1 MFHAYNTHLDHI
13 SDEARRLGARAILD
27 HMARDLK
34 RRPLP
39 LTLTGDMNAYPDS
52 APIQEFLNDKTVHLT
67 NQTPDFPASYHAYGA
82 DMAQPT
88 ARTWHSRRSTI
99 YSLRALKPWARPRR
113 GALPSSVN
121 ICPTIT
127 RCAHTWSRAPGK
139 AQKYARPCATEEIMQ
154 SEYLLIGEITR
165 PQGVRG
171 EMRVRPYTD
180 DPMRFE
186 DLDEVYV
193 KRGDKYEA
201 RGITFVRLN
210 SDDVVIIRMDGVG
223 DANAVE
229 ALRGEKLYVDREHAV
244 ELPEDA
250 DFIVDLIGCRVT
262 DDGNDYGKITD
273 DAARR
278 QRRIYVI
285 SGKRGEVSVPALKS
299 VVISV
304 DTKAGEMLL
313 SAARMREVAVFED

>member
-1 MFHAYNTHLDHI
+1 
-13 SDEARRLGARAILD
+13 
-27 HMARDLK
+27 
-34 RRPLP
+34 
-39 LTLTGDMNAYPDS
+39 
-52 APIQEFLNDKTVHLT
+52 
-67 NQTPDFPASYHAYGA
+67 
-82 DMAQPT
+82 
-88 ARTWHSRRSTI
+88 
-99 YSLRALKPWARPRR
+99 
-113 GALPSSVN
+113 
-121 ICPTIT
+121 
-127 RCAHTWSRAPGK
+127 
-139 AQKYARPCATEEIMQ
+139 MQ

-262 DDGNDYGKITD
+262 DDEGNDYGKITD
-273 DAARR
+273 VM
-278 QRRIYVI
+278 QP
-285 SGKRGEVSVPALKS
+285 GGN
-299 VVISV
+299 
-304 DTKAGEMLL
+304 
-313 SAARMREVAVFED
+313 AV

>member
-1 MFHAYNTHLDHI
+1 
-13 SDEARRLGARAILD
+13 
-27 HMARDLK
+27 
-34 RRPLP
+34 
-39 LTLTGDMNAYPDS
+39 
-52 APIQEFLNDKTVHLT
+52 
-67 NQTPDFPASYHAYGA
+67 
-82 DMAQPT
+82 
-88 ARTWHSRRSTI
+88 
-99 YSLRALKPWARPRR
+99 
-113 GALPSSVN
+113 
-121 ICPTIT
+121 
-127 RCAHTWSRAPGK
+127 
-139 AQKYARPCATEEIMQ
+139 MQ

-223 DANAVE
+223 NANAVE

-262 DDGNDYGKITD
+262 DDEGNDYGKITD
-273 DAARR
+273 VMQPGGND
-278 QRRIYVI
+278 V
-285 SGKRGEVSVPALKS
+285 
-299 VVISV
+299 
-304 DTKAGEMLL
+304 
-313 SAARMREVAVFED
+313 

>member
-1 MFHAYNTHLDHI
+1 
-13 SDEARRLGARAILD
+13 
-27 HMARDLK
+27 
-34 RRPLP
+34 
-39 LTLTGDMNAYPDS
+39 
-52 APIQEFLNDKTVHLT
+52 
-67 NQTPDFPASYHAYGA
+67 
-82 DMAQPT
+82 
-88 ARTWHSRRSTI
+88 
-99 YSLRALKPWARPRR
+99 
-113 GALPSSVN
+113 
-121 ICPTIT
+121 
-127 RCAHTWSRAPGK
+127 
-139 AQKYARPCATEEIMQ
+139 MQ

-210 SDDVVIIRMDGVG
+210 SDDVVIIRMDGVS

-262 DDGNDYGKITD
+262 DDEGNDYGKITD
-273 DAARR
+273 VMQPGGNDV
-278 QRRIYVI
+278 YVI
-285 SGKRGEVSVPALKS
+285 SGKRGEVLVPALKS
-299 VVISV
+299 VVIRV

>member
-1 MFHAYNTHLDHI
+1 
-13 SDEARRLGARAILD
+13 
-27 HMARDLK
+27 
-34 RRPLP
+34 
-39 LTLTGDMNAYPDS
+39 
-52 APIQEFLNDKTVHLT
+52 
-67 NQTPDFPASYHAYGA
+67 
-82 DMAQPT
+82 
-88 ARTWHSRRSTI
+88 
-99 YSLRALKPWARPRR
+99 
-113 GALPSSVN
+113 
-121 ICPTIT
+121 
-127 RCAHTWSRAPGK
+127 
-139 AQKYARPCATEEIMQ
+139 MQ
-154 SEYLLIGEITR
+154 SEYLLIGEIAR

-262 DDGNDYGKITD
+262 DDEGNDYGKITD
-273 DAARR
+273 VMQPGGNDV
-278 QRRIYVI
+278 YVI
-285 SGKRGEVSVPALKS
+285 SGKRGEVLVPALKS

>member
-1 MFHAYNTHLDHI
+1 
-13 SDEARRLGARAILD
+13 
-27 HMARDLK
+27 
-34 RRPLP
+34 
-39 LTLTGDMNAYPDS
+39 
-52 APIQEFLNDKTVHLT
+52 
-67 NQTPDFPASYHAYGA
+67 
-82 DMAQPT
+82 
-88 ARTWHSRRSTI
+88 
-99 YSLRALKPWARPRR
+99 
-113 GALPSSVN
+113 
-121 ICPTIT
+121 
-127 RCAHTWSRAPGK
+127 
-139 AQKYARPCATEEIMQ
+139 MQ

-262 DDGNDYGKITD
+262 DDEGNDYGKITD
-273 DAARR
+273 VMQPGGNDV
-278 QRRIYVI
+278 YVI
-285 SGKRGEVSVPALKS
+285 SGKRGEVLVPALKS

-313 SAARMREVAVFED
+313 SAARMREVAVFEDLVTDHLSRNDRADRGFEHTRPRDGRGTYGYSGGGHTPVFHAEA

>member
-1 MFHAYNTHLDHI
+1 
-13 SDEARRLGARAILD
+13 
-27 HMARDLK
+27 
-34 RRPLP
+34 
-39 LTLTGDMNAYPDS
+39 
-52 APIQEFLNDKTVHLT
+52 
-67 NQTPDFPASYHAYGA
+67 
-82 DMAQPT
+82 
-88 ARTWHSRRSTI
+88 
-99 YSLRALKPWARPRR
+99 
-113 GALPSSVN
+113 
-121 ICPTIT
+121 
-127 RCAHTWSRAPGK
+127 
-139 AQKYARPCATEEIMQ
+139 MQ

-201 RGITFVRLN
+201 RGIAFVRLN

-262 DDGNDYGKITD
+262 DDEGNDYGKITD
-273 DAARR
+273 VMQPGGNDV
-278 QRRIYVI
+278 YVI
-285 SGKRGEVSVPALKS
+285 SGKRGEVLVPALKS

>member
-1 MFHAYNTHLDHI
+1 
-13 SDEARRLGARAILD
+13 
-27 HMARDLK
+27 
-34 RRPLP
+34 
-39 LTLTGDMNAYPDS
+39 
-52 APIQEFLNDKTVHLT
+52 
-67 NQTPDFPASYHAYGA
+67 
-82 DMAQPT
+82 
-88 ARTWHSRRSTI
+88 
-99 YSLRALKPWARPRR
+99 
-113 GALPSSVN
+113 
-121 ICPTIT
+121 
-127 RCAHTWSRAPGK
+127 
-139 AQKYARPCATEEIMQ
+139 MQ

-210 SDDVVIIRMDGVG
+210 SDDVVIIRMDCVG

-262 DDGNDYGKITD
+262 DDEGHDYGKITD
-273 DAARR
+273 VMQPGGNDV
-278 QRRIYVI
+278 YVI
-285 SGKRGEVSVPALKS
+285 SGKRGEVLVPALKS

>member
-1 MFHAYNTHLDHI
+1 
-13 SDEARRLGARAILD
+13 
-27 HMARDLK
+27 
-34 RRPLP
+34 
-39 LTLTGDMNAYPDS
+39 
-52 APIQEFLNDKTVHLT
+52 
-67 NQTPDFPASYHAYGA
+67 
-82 DMAQPT
+82 
-88 ARTWHSRRSTI
+88 
-99 YSLRALKPWARPRR
+99 
-113 GALPSSVN
+113 
-121 ICPTIT
+121 
-127 RCAHTWSRAPGK
+127 
-139 AQKYARPCATEEIMQ
+139 MQ

-210 SDDVVIIRMDGVG
+210 SDDVVIMRMDGVG

-244 ELPEDA
+244 ELPKDA

-262 DDGNDYGKITD
+262 DDEGNDYGKITD
-273 DAARR
+273 VMQPGGNDV
-278 QRRIYVI
+278 YVI
-285 SGKRGEVSVPALKS
+285 SGRRGEVLVPALKS

>member
-1 MFHAYNTHLDHI
+1 
-13 SDEARRLGARAILD
+13 
-27 HMARDLK
+27 
-34 RRPLP
+34 
-39 LTLTGDMNAYPDS
+39 
-52 APIQEFLNDKTVHLT
+52 
-67 NQTPDFPASYHAYGA
+67 
-82 DMAQPT
+82 
-88 ARTWHSRRSTI
+88 
-99 YSLRALKPWARPRR
+99 
-113 GALPSSVN
+113 
-121 ICPTIT
+121 
-127 RCAHTWSRAPGK
+127 
-139 AQKYARPCATEEIMQ
+139 MQ

-210 SDDVVIIRMDGVG
+210 SDDVVIIRMDGVS

-262 DDGNDYGKITD
+262 DDEGNDYGKITD
-273 DAARR
+273 VMQPGGNDV
-278 QRRIYVI
+278 YVI
-285 SGKRGEVSVPALKS
+285 SGKRGEVLVPALKS
-299 VVISV
+299 VVINV

>member
-1 MFHAYNTHLDHI
+1 
-13 SDEARRLGARAILD
+13 
-27 HMARDLK
+27 
-34 RRPLP
+34 
-39 LTLTGDMNAYPDS
+39 
-52 APIQEFLNDKTVHLT
+52 
-67 NQTPDFPASYHAYGA
+67 
-82 DMAQPT
+82 
-88 ARTWHSRRSTI
+88 
-99 YSLRALKPWARPRR
+99 
-113 GALPSSVN
+113 
-121 ICPTIT
+121 
-127 RCAHTWSRAPGK
+127 
-139 AQKYARPCATEEIMQ
+139 MQ

-193 KRGDKYEA
+193 KRGGKYEA

-262 DDGNDYGKITD
+262 DDEGNDYGKITD
-273 DAARR
+273 VMQPGGNDV
-278 QRRIYVI
+278 YVI
-285 SGKRGEVSVPALKS
+285 SGKRGEVLVPALKS

>member
-1 MFHAYNTHLDHI
+1 
-13 SDEARRLGARAILD
+13 
-27 HMARDLK
+27 
-34 RRPLP
+34 
-39 LTLTGDMNAYPDS
+39 
-52 APIQEFLNDKTVHLT
+52 
-67 NQTPDFPASYHAYGA
+67 
-82 DMAQPT
+82 
-88 ARTWHSRRSTI
+88 
-99 YSLRALKPWARPRR
+99 
-113 GALPSSVN
+113 
-121 ICPTIT
+121 
-127 RCAHTWSRAPGK
+127 
-139 AQKYARPCATEEIMQ
+139 MQ

-201 RGITFVRLN
+201 CGITFVRLN

-262 DDGNDYGKITD
+262 DDEGNDYGKITD
-273 DAARR
+273 VMQPGGNDV
-278 QRRIYVI
+278 YVI
-285 SGKRGEVSVPALKS
+285 SGKRGEVLVPALKS

>member
-1 MFHAYNTHLDHI
+1 
-13 SDEARRLGARAILD
+13 
-27 HMARDLK
+27 
-34 RRPLP
+34 
-39 LTLTGDMNAYPDS
+39 
-52 APIQEFLNDKTVHLT
+52 
-67 NQTPDFPASYHAYGA
+67 
-82 DMAQPT
+82 
-88 ARTWHSRRSTI
+88 
-99 YSLRALKPWARPRR
+99 
-113 GALPSSVN
+113 
-121 ICPTIT
+121 
-127 RCAHTWSRAPGK
+127 
-139 AQKYARPCATEEIMQ
+139 MQ

-210 SDDVVIIRMDGVG
+210 SDDGVIIRRDGVG

-262 DDGNDYGKITD
+262 DDEGNDYGKITD
-273 DAARR
+273 VMQPGGNDV
-278 QRRIYVI
+278 YVI
-285 SGKRGEVSVPALKS
+285 SGKRGEVLVPALKS

>member
-1 MFHAYNTHLDHI
+1 
-13 SDEARRLGARAILD
+13 
-27 HMARDLK
+27 
-34 RRPLP
+34 
-39 LTLTGDMNAYPDS
+39 
-52 APIQEFLNDKTVHLT
+52 
-67 NQTPDFPASYHAYGA
+67 
-82 DMAQPT
+82 
-88 ARTWHSRRSTI
+88 
-99 YSLRALKPWARPRR
+99 
-113 GALPSSVN
+113 
-121 ICPTIT
+121 
-127 RCAHTWSRAPGK
+127 
-139 AQKYARPCATEEIMQ
+139 MQ

-201 RGITFVRLN
+201 RGITFVRLK

-262 DDGNDYGKITD
+262 DDEGNDYGKITD
-273 DAARR
+273 VMQPGGNDV
-278 QRRIYVI
+278 YVI
-285 SGKRGEVSVPALKS
+285 SGKRGEVLVPALKS

>member
-1 MFHAYNTHLDHI
+1 
-13 SDEARRLGARAILD
+13 
-27 HMARDLK
+27 
-34 RRPLP
+34 
-39 LTLTGDMNAYPDS
+39 
-52 APIQEFLNDKTVHLT
+52 
-67 NQTPDFPASYHAYGA
+67 
-82 DMAQPT
+82 
-88 ARTWHSRRSTI
+88 
-99 YSLRALKPWARPRR
+99 
-113 GALPSSVN
+113 
-121 ICPTIT
+121 
-127 RCAHTWSRAPGK
+127 
-139 AQKYARPCATEEIMQ
+139 MQ

-262 DDGNDYGKITD
+262 DDEGNDYGKITD
-273 DAARR
+273 VMQPGGNDV
-278 QRRIYVI
+278 YVI
-285 SGKRGEVSVPALKS
+285 SGKRGEVLVPALKS

-304 DTKAGEMLL
+304 DTKVGEMLL

>member
-1 MFHAYNTHLDHI
+1 
-13 SDEARRLGARAILD
+13 
-27 HMARDLK
+27 
-34 RRPLP
+34 
-39 LTLTGDMNAYPDS
+39 
-52 APIQEFLNDKTVHLT
+52 
-67 NQTPDFPASYHAYGA
+67 
-82 DMAQPT
+82 
-88 ARTWHSRRSTI
+88 
-99 YSLRALKPWARPRR
+99 
-113 GALPSSVN
+113 
-121 ICPTIT
+121 
-127 RCAHTWSRAPGK
+127 
-139 AQKYARPCATEEIMQ
+139 MQ

-262 DDGNDYGKITD
+262 DDEGNDYGKITD
-273 DAARR
+273 VMQPGGNDV
-278 QRRIYVI
+278 YVI
-285 SGKRGEVSVPALKS
+285 SGKRGEVLVPALKS

-313 SAARMREVAVFED
+313 NAARMREVAVFED

>member
-1 MFHAYNTHLDHI
+1 
-13 SDEARRLGARAILD
+13 
-27 HMARDLK
+27 
-34 RRPLP
+34 
-39 LTLTGDMNAYPDS
+39 
-52 APIQEFLNDKTVHLT
+52 
-67 NQTPDFPASYHAYGA
+67 
-82 DMAQPT
+82 
-88 ARTWHSRRSTI
+88 
-99 YSLRALKPWARPRR
+99 
-113 GALPSSVN
+113 
-121 ICPTIT
+121 
-127 RCAHTWSRAPGK
+127 
-139 AQKYARPCATEEIMQ
+139 MQ

-262 DDGNDYGKITD
+262 DDEGNDYGKITD
-273 DAARR
+273 VMQPGGNDV
-278 QRRIYVI
+278 YVFC
-285 SGKRGEVSVPALKS
+285 GARGEVLVPALRS
-299 VVISV
+299 VIVRV
-304 DTKAGEMLL
+304 DLNAGEMLL
-313 SAARMREVAVFED
+313 DAARMAEVAVYDED

>member
-1 MFHAYNTHLDHI
+1 
-13 SDEARRLGARAILD
+13 
-27 HMARDLK
+27 
-34 RRPLP
+34 
-39 LTLTGDMNAYPDS
+39 
-52 APIQEFLNDKTVHLT
+52 
-67 NQTPDFPASYHAYGA
+67 
-82 DMAQPT
+82 
-88 ARTWHSRRSTI
+88 
-99 YSLRALKPWARPRR
+99 
-113 GALPSSVN
+113 
-121 ICPTIT
+121 
-127 RCAHTWSRAPGK
+127 
-139 AQKYARPCATEEIMQ
+139 MQ

-229 ALRGEKLYVDREHAV
+229 ALRGKKLYVDREHAV

-262 DDGNDYGKITD
+262 DDEGNDYGKITD
-273 DAARR
+273 VMQPGGNDV
-278 QRRIYVI
+278 YVI
-285 SGKRGEVSVPALKS
+285 SGKRGEVLVPALKS

>member
-1 MFHAYNTHLDHI
+1 
-13 SDEARRLGARAILD
+13 
-27 HMARDLK
+27 
-34 RRPLP
+34 
-39 LTLTGDMNAYPDS
+39 
-52 APIQEFLNDKTVHLT
+52 
-67 NQTPDFPASYHAYGA
+67 
-82 DMAQPT
+82 
-88 ARTWHSRRSTI
+88 
-99 YSLRALKPWARPRR
+99 
-113 GALPSSVN
+113 
-121 ICPTIT
+121 
-127 RCAHTWSRAPGK
+127 
-139 AQKYARPCATEEIMQ
+139 MQ

-250 DFIVDLIGCRVT
+250 DFIVDLIDCRVT
-262 DDGNDYGKITD
+262 DDEGNDYGKITD
-273 DAARR
+273 VMQPGGNDV
-278 QRRIYVI
+278 YVI
-285 SGKRGEVSVPALKS
+285 SGKRGEVLVPALKS

>member
-1 MFHAYNTHLDHI
+1 
-13 SDEARRLGARAILD
+13 
-27 HMARDLK
+27 
-34 RRPLP
+34 
-39 LTLTGDMNAYPDS
+39 
-52 APIQEFLNDKTVHLT
+52 
-67 NQTPDFPASYHAYGA
+67 
-82 DMAQPT
+82 
-88 ARTWHSRRSTI
+88 
-99 YSLRALKPWARPRR
+99 
-113 GALPSSVN
+113 
-121 ICPTIT
+121 
-127 RCAHTWSRAPGK
+127 
-139 AQKYARPCATEEIMQ
+139 MQ

-262 DDGNDYGKITD
+262 DDEGNDYGKLTD
-273 DAARR
+273 VMQPGGNDV
-278 QRRIYVI
+278 YVI
-285 SGKRGEVSVPALKS
+285 NGRCSCPR
-299 VVISV
+299 
-304 DTKAGEMLL
+304 
-313 SAARMREVAVFED
+313 

>member
-1 MFHAYNTHLDHI
+1 
-13 SDEARRLGARAILD
+13 
-27 HMARDLK
+27 
-34 RRPLP
+34 
-39 LTLTGDMNAYPDS
+39 
-52 APIQEFLNDKTVHLT
+52 
-67 NQTPDFPASYHAYGA
+67 
-82 DMAQPT
+82 
-88 ARTWHSRRSTI
+88 
-99 YSLRALKPWARPRR
+99 
-113 GALPSSVN
+113 
-121 ICPTIT
+121 
-127 RCAHTWSRAPGK
+127 
-139 AQKYARPCATEEIMQ
+139 MQ

-210 SDDVVIIRMDGVG
+210 SDDVVIIRMDGVS

-229 ALRGEKLYVDREHAV
+229 ALRGEKLYVYREHAV

-262 DDGNDYGKITD
+262 DDEGNDYGKITD
-273 DAARR
+273 VMQPGGNDV
-278 QRRIYVI
+278 YVI
-285 SGKRGEVSVPALKS
+285 SGKRGEVLVPALKS